1 MSKFNRSRTTN
12 DPLRVRAPGRS
23 ARSRRLRDLFRGYMA
38 KLDQD
43 DPIAQAAAL
52 TAAELRVGAEDAR
65 ARLLAGQPCA
75 EDVVRLENAARRA
88 ERDVAALV
96 PEKKAWWEQETED
109 DQENDS

>member
-1 MSKFNRSRTTN
+1 M
-12 DPLRVRAPGRS
+12 
-23 ARSRRLRDLFRGYMA
+23 
-38 KLDQD
+38 
-43 DPIAQAAAL
+43 
-52 TAAELRVGAEDAR
+52 R

-75 EDVVRLENAARRA
+75 EDVVQLENAARRA